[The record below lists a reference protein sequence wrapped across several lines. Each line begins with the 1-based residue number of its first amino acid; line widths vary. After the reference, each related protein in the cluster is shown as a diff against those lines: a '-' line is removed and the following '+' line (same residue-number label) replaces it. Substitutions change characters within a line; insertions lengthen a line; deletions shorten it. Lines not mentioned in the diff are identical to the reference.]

1 MGYKRL
7 DLLPPDS
14 PLEPMFPCF
23 LMPKEKPLK
32 GGSVST
38 PIALALTYLS
48 KAIFSDKVSAHLKQ
62 MCENGTS
69 CNILNKIGTCK
80 INRGLLH
87 GIVDIEVAHLVG
99 EQSTAY
105 DVAFIDCEGSYP
117 YPFTPDLFES
127 PNSD

>member
-1 MGYKRL
+1 ML
-7 DLLPPDS
+7 
-14 PLEPMFPCF
+14 
-23 LMPKEKPLK
+23 PKEKPLK

-48 KAIFSDKVSAHLKQ
+48 KAIFSDKVSAHLEQ

-80 INRGLLH
+80 INRELLH
-87 GIVDIEVAHLVG
+87 GVVGVEVAHLVG
-99 EQSTAY
+99 EQSCTY
-105 DVAFIDCEGSYP
+105 YVAFIDCKGGYP

>member
-1 MGYKRL
+1 MGYKRVNL
-7 DLLPPDS
+7 LSSETHFETKFFYFLLPKKK
-14 PLEPMFPCF
+14 L
-23 LMPKEKPLK
+23 LK
-32 GGSVST
+32 DGSVST

-80 INRGLLH
+80 INRGLLQ
-87 GIVDIEVAHLVG
+87 GVVDIEVAHLVR

-105 DVAFIDCEGSYP
+105 DVAFIDCKGGYP
-117 YPFTPDLFES
+117 YPVTPDLFES

>member
-1 MGYKRL
+1 
-7 DLLPPDS
+7 
-14 PLEPMFPCF
+14 
-23 LMPKEKPLK
+23 
-32 GGSVST
+32 
-38 PIALALTYLS
+38 
-48 KAIFSDKVSAHLKQ
+48 

-80 INRGLLH
+80 INRGLLQ
-87 GIVDIEVAHLVG
+87 GVVGIEVAHLVR